1 MMFALRGRF
10 TRKRIEMA
18 LREFKDSRGTAWT
31 AWDVPPHR
39 TYQRPRTV
47 ADRRQTVTP
56 GYTPERRSS
65 RDRRRRITNP
75 HLQAG
80 WICFTAGPQKRRLYP
95 PPPGWDTASDA
106 ELEALCERA
115 DDGSRLPT

>member
-1 MMFALRGRF
+1 MVFANRAGL
-10 TRKRIEMA
+10 TWKRTEMA
-18 LREFKDSRGTAWT
+18 LREFTDSRGRAWT

-39 TYQRPRTV
+39 TFDRARG

-56 GYTPERRSS
+56 GYAPERRTS

-80 WICFTAGPQKRRLYP
+80 WICFTAGEEKRRLYP
-95 PPPGWDTASDA
+95 PPPGWDAASDA
-106 ELEALCERA
+106 ELEALCARA
-115 DDGSRLPT
+115 GDGTRPGQ